1 MLQCWWG
8 IVNNDSFGSV
18 GDALVCTMCTYL
30 SQFAGFFAFLARFGL
45 IGVGGFG
52 KDHAGC
58 HSSETG
64 SALLG
69 LGRGSVKNEAE
80 LLLFIQHLYAWP
92 RPLQTILGLT
102 KAPLGRTPPSCLPF
116 IWIYY
121 SHLFKTGNWLCHS
134 YAKKKRKKNHTK
146 KNIN

>member
-1 MLQCWWG
+1 
-8 IVNNDSFGSV
+8 
-18 GDALVCTMCTYL
+18 MCTYL

-64 SALLG
+64 SALSG

-102 KAPLGRTPPSCLPF
+102 KAPLGRTPPLLPSPLYEF
-116 IWIYY
+116 ITAIC
-121 SHLFKTGNWLCHS
+121 SRQVTDFATPMQKKEKKIILRKT
-134 YAKKKRKKNHTK
+134 
-146 KNIN
+146 